1 MNPLL
6 LGTAAIV
13 ADLIAWRVIAPQHKL
28 TLTAIR
34 LALFVAFSWV
44 LFSHGMSPLEGPAL
58 PGQPAVQIAAQVLE
72 VAWWLL
78 GARLGIVLLDVI
90 FMRKSWHHDRLFQ
103 ELLGAVVLLAAA
115 VAATA
120 YVFHVPVGGLIATS
134 GAMAIVIGLAVQS
147 TLSDVFAG
155 LVINTTEPYQPGDW
169 IMVDGVEGKVVEMN
183 WRATHIVNGQ
193 GNTVVVPNNVAAK
206 AKITNVSRPP
216 RLHGVSVTLEV
227 TPEARPAVVVAALQ
241 RAVSGCRIALVDP
254 APSVIVKHAGVNS
267 ITYEM
272 TCFIADISRTGEA
285 TNELFDLAYRHLAAA
300 QIILR
305 PLAVPPALASEQADQ
320 RSSLLSKVQM
330 FEVLEGDEVR
340 ELASRLSRH
349 EYEASQTIVT
359 ADQVIDYLLIVAS
372 GVLSVMVHR
381 ENPGQPGEKIEIARL
396 GPEDSFG
403 ESGVLSGV
411 PMSVDITAMSRV
423 LVYRLDKE
431 DLSPLLK
438 KRPELGHSMCRLLS
452 QRRDYTRTFIH
463 EEEHDVETES
473 GLLHWLREGMR
484 RLHELAA

>member
-1 MNPLL
+1 
-6 LGTAAIV
+6 
-13 ADLIAWRVIAPQHKL
+13 
-28 TLTAIR
+28 
-34 LALFVAFSWV
+34 
-44 LFSHGMSPLEGPAL
+44 
-58 PGQPAVQIAAQVLE
+58 
-72 VAWWLL
+72 
-78 GARLGIVLLDVI
+78 
-90 FMRKSWHHDRLFQ
+90 
-103 ELLGAVVLLAAA
+103 
-115 VAATA
+115 
-120 YVFHVPVGGLIATS
+120 
-134 GAMAIVIGLAVQS
+134 
-147 TLSDVFAG
+147 
-155 LVINTTEPYQPGDW
+155 
-169 IMVDGVEGKVVEMN
+169 
-183 WRATHIVNGQ
+183 
-193 GNTVVVPNNVAAK
+193 
-206 AKITNVSRPP
+206 
-216 RLHGVSVTLEV
+216 
-227 TPEARPAVVVAALQ
+227 
-241 RAVSGCRIALVDP
+241 
-254 APSVIVKHAGVNS
+254 
-267 ITYEM
+267 M

-330 FEVLEGDEVR
+330 FEVLDGDEVR

-381 ENPGQPGEKIEIARL
+381 ENPGQPDEKIEIARL

-438 KRPELGHSMCRLLS
+438 KRPELGHRCVVFYRNVGTTPGRLFTKRS
-452 QRRDYTRTFIH
+452 TTSKRKADCFTGCGKACG
-463 EEEHDVETES
+463 VCMN
-473 GLLHWLREGMR
+473 WLRRTHAHRTSLYSGMLAPSKLVQEITYR
-484 RLHELAA
+484 GFEFTHVLRFRTNLRGNLHESRTLDLIRQCPSVR